1 MKDVKV
7 KNQFLKEVRKN
18 RKRLKKSYAERVKS
32 RMGEY
37 YEEKSLKISSKD
49 RKNNMGEIK
58 KVIEKTDKI
67 LQRKKPKRAE
77 TTIIEPTES
86 TTTIKDLRERKKLA
100 EEKMAK
106 KKKKKNQSLRNI

>member
-7 KNQFLKEVRKN
+7 KNQFLKKVRKN

-37 YEEKSLKISSKD
+37 YEEKSLKISLKD

-58 KVIEKTDKI
+58 KS
-67 LQRKKPKRAE
+67 LKKQ
-77 TTIIEPTES
+77 
-86 TTTIKDLRERKKLA
+86 IKFCNENNQNERK
-100 EEKMAK
+100 
-106 KKKKKNQSLRNI
+106 QQ